1 MAKYFKWPKQSW
13 WEKQSWRHHT
23 SRFHKATK
31 INQCGTN
38 INRDILA
45 NGTRNP
51 HLYDQLIIS
60 MIRIRSRKGQSLRQF
75 MLSLNINEVYGELIF
90 NILIH

>member
-1 MAKYFKWPKQSW
+1 MAKYFKWSKQSW
-13 WEKQSWRHHT
+13 WEKQNWRHHI

-31 INQCGTN
+31 INQCGIS

-51 HLYDQLIIS
+51 HLYDQLIFDKHDKNMQQERTIS
-60 MIRIRSRKGQSLRQF
+60 SPIYAISKYNWS
-75 MLSLNINEVYGELIF
+75 I
-90 NILIH
+90 